1 MKYRVVIDLGW
12 HDADTAAQAVFV
24 ATNKK
29 YKSEGL
35 GYIAVSEQEL
45 NVQMKDTCVPSVWTR
60 EDQVDLSWDE
70 HEERGDY
77 YEFRN

>member
-12 HDADTAAQAVFV
+12 HDADTAAQAVLD

-29 YKSEGL
+29 YKPEGL

-45 NVQMKDTCVPSVWTR
+45 NVQMKDVCTPSLWTR
-60 EDQVDLSWDE
+60 EDQISLSWDE
-70 HEERGDY
+70 HLERS
-77 YEFRN
+77 ELC